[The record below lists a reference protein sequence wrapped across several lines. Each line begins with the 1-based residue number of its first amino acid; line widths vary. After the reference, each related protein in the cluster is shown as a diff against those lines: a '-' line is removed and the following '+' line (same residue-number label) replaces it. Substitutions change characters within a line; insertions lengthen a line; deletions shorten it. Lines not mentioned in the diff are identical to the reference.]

1 MSKLIIMSLSIEPE
15 TKDWLDVYS
24 KEEGESASKIIRE
37 CVKKYLINRDQI
49 TVVEKP
55 PDKVTIVE
63 HSDEYIPVVIKI
75 PSTLRDDPK
84 VKDWLQVRCDAI
96 ASKLGG

>member
-15 TKDWLDVYS
+15 TKDWVEIYS
-24 KEEGESASKIIRE
+24 KEEGESSSKIIRE
-37 CVKKYLINRDQI
+37 CVKKYLINKDQI

-75 PSTLRDDPK
+75 PSALRGDPK
-84 VKDWLQVRCDAI
+84 VKEWLQIKCDAI
-96 ASKLGG
+96 ANKLGS

>member
-1 MSKLIIMSLSIEPE
+1 MSKLVIMSLSIEPE

-24 KEEGESASKIIRE
+24 KEEGESSSFIVRE

-75 PSTLRDDPK
+75 PSVLRGDPQLK
-84 VKDWLQVRCDAI
+84 YWLQAKCNAI
-96 ASKLGG
+96 VDKLGG